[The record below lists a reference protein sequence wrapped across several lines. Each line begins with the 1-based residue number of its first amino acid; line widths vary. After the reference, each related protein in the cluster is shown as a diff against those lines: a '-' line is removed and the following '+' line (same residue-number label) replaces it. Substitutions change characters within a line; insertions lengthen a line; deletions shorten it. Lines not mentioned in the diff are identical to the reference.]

1 MAGATGNWYCGLH
14 EVDDMGFV
22 LHMLG
27 PDDLFVD
34 VGANIGSYTVMAA
47 GAVGAS
53 VIAVEPLPTTFKKL
67 HTNIAINGIAGKVD
81 AHCLGLSSSSGEIVF
96 TAGLDTMNRVAL
108 PGEALAT
115 VSVPVRTLDELT
127 AGLNPRLIKIDVE
140 GHEAAVLAG
149 GSNTLSL
156 PSLEAVLME
165 TNGSGA
171 KYGVSDESL
180 METMHGHGFEP
191 YAYDALK
198 REITPAL
205 YGSRNTIFIRNRRA
219 AEARCKAADRYSLIN
234 GSI

>member
-1 MAGATGNWYCGLH
+1 
-14 EVDDMGFV
+14 MGFV
-22 LHMLG
+22 LHMLA
-27 PDDLFVD
+27 PNDLFVD

-53 VIAVEPLPTTFKKL
+53 VIAVEPVPTTFKKL
-67 HTNIAINGIAGKVD
+67 LANIAVNGIAGKVE
-81 AHCLGLSSSSGEIVF
+81 AHCLGLSASSGEIVF

-108 PGEALAT
+108 PGEDLAT

-127 AGLNPRLIKIDVE
+127 AGLTPRLIKIDVE
-140 GHEAAVLAG
+140 GHETAVLAG
-149 GSNTLSL
+149 GSDTLSR

-180 METMHGHGFEP
+180 METMRGHGFEP
-191 YAYDALK
+191 CSYDALK
-198 REITPAL
+198 RKISPTL
-205 YGSRNTIFIRNRRA
+205 HRSRNTIFIRDRRA
-219 AEARCKAADRYSLIN
+219 AEARCKAAERYSLIN